1 MVSRS
6 YITFHKFRSRS
17 APRSS
22 ARQPPPQPA
31 PWQLGAARAMSPRRA
46 EPRGSA
52 GHPPAPAAHAASSGA
67 GNNHRDK
74 PLACPC
80 QCRGGGNG
88 FLGMVFGT
96 TVETSTVYP
105 GLDISCKNSFQRQLS
120 RVHVQLLRQAG
131 KPEPRLSQ
139 LTEQGSLPLHPKLP
153 PQPGTRAAPVGH
165 RVLPAAPLP
174 PVAMPAACSQP
185 QPPCQEVSPLCQG
198 RAGAMHGGGSEE
210 APTRGYTVLAVSALL
225 TRDTCQSLCSLAFM
239 CFSKTLHAQPNSCSY
254 DSSLTGVQAENKDPN
269 QTIL

>member
-46 EPRGSA
+46 EPWGRA

-74 PLACPC
+74 LLACPC

-120 RVHVQLLRQAG
+120 RVHVQLLQQAG

-139 LTEQGSLPLHPKLP
+139 LAEQGSLPLHPKLP
-153 PQPGTRAAPVGH
+153 HSPARGRLPWGTTCCQQPLCPLPRCLQPAASRSPCARRFPLCARAARAQCTV
-165 RVLPAAPLP
+165 AARRKPL
-174 PVAMPAACSQP
+174 
-185 QPPCQEVSPLCQG
+185 
-198 RAGAMHGGGSEE
+198 
-210 APTRGYTVLAVSALL
+210 RGDIRY
-225 TRDTCQSLCSLAFM
+225 SL
-239 CFSKTLHAQPNSCSY
+239 
-254 DSSLTGVQAENKDPN
+254 
-269 QTIL
+269 